1 MADRF
6 YINTTNLVTFTAGER
21 PSADKFNAVNKYFS
35 RGFESL
41 AKVIGDAHDDG
52 APHGLASSIYLTNK
66 WNRSSGSERPL
77 DILNLA
83 RLIGPASNLNPRYL
97 NRITGSV
104 VEEIIPANT
113 LEYYTNFP
121 LRDGGISTPGILT
134 LIREID
140 YERSMIAFNEP
151 LSENTELAYYVKQA
165 EDIEGGPNY
174 TDAEFN
180 VIPDP
185 NTPSSETDYNLSITE
200 DGLGGYDIVLPRIA
214 YQQSKLLDRA
224 DSNIDVSDPNNNI
237 QITLPK
243 WMSGFQNGQVIPA
256 GSIYI
261 KDRTTGESFVDAIY
275 TYVTPTQV
283 HITNVELC
291 LTEDHTFCLVTAGT
305 DITTSIDDIRTK
317 LFMHKH
323 DGSFGES
330 RISIYDLKDVFK
342 YAPPSGAYKK
352 SELAWNAVPQY
363 LHRDGW
369 QEGGDSFNGDN
380 GMRGPLMMGLESFV
394 AGANSISNDLTGTS
408 KKIYFGGKN
417 AFINRVVEDLKLTN
431 TTAAI
436 ITDSPSLFTLN
447 NIYNNV
453 SESSFSIS
461 SNDNGNITT
470 ANTLSVSF
478 KEKSLNEDLKY
489 FDETV
494 FVISEDGFNTPLDEF
509 DHLNIKEEN
518 IGVKETVYKSCD
530 FQFVTPAEYDLF
542 DSNQYG
548 AFSPTPS
555 TIAGTDINQIVLV
568 DGLHHFY
575 DTSGGGN
582 VLQEFATGS
591 AQNQNTD
598 SSHLISNYTS
608 TSGNTEVTEFLLEQ
622 DYGSNYSISI
632 KSAILPAKFN
642 IRTWRS
648 FVGNPPQAPN
658 AGYGNNTLVIYDL
671 AFKKPAGTSTT
682 GVGAYRSS
690 TWEIDRGYAWKA
702 NVFNNTRFN
711 IENEYKNTFYI
722 DFSPFPYWKWGLE
735 EKSLPAQKII
745 LDYRL
750 PSLDSKCDTIKVSQS
765 LWTSGYTENV
775 FNGFVNSTDGKVEL
789 ILNHQMFENQY
800 EMYMSG
806 LIQLK
811 VEECFIGGKMYINVD
826 PVIEVTDSYY
836 KKFI

>member
-6 YINTTNLVTFTAGER
+6 YINTTNLVTFAAGER

-66 WNRSSGSERPL
+66 WNRSSGFERPL

-97 NRITGSV
+97 NRITGAV
-104 VEEIIPANT
+104 VEEVMPANT
-113 LEYYTNFP
+113 LEYYTKFP
-121 LRDGGISTPGILT
+121 LRDGGISTSGILG
-134 LIREID
+134 LIREVD

-151 LSENTELAYYVKQA
+151 LSEDTSLAYYVKQG

-185 NTPSSETDYNLSITE
+185 NTPSSEIDFNLSITE
-200 DGLGGYDIVLPRIA
+200 DGLGGYDIVLPKIA
-214 YQQSKLLDRA
+214 YQQSKLLNRA

-237 QITLPK
+237 QIALPN
-243 WMSGFQNGQVIPA
+243 WMSSFSNGQIIPS
-256 GSIYI
+256 GTIYI

-275 TYVTPTQV
+275 TFVTSTQV
-283 HITNVELC
+283 HVTNVELC

-342 YAPPSGAYKK
+342 YAPPSGAYKR
-352 SELAWNAVPQY
+352 SELAWNAAPQY

-369 QEGGDSFNGDN
+369 QEGQDSFNGDN
-380 GMRGPLMMGLESFV
+380 GMRGPLIMGLESFV
-394 AGANSISNDLTGTS
+394 VGVNSISNDLTGTS
-408 KKIYFGGKN
+408 EKIYFGGKN

-431 TTAAI
+431 TTASI

-453 SESSFSIS
+453 SENSFSIA
-461 SNDNGNITT
+461 SNDNGSITT

-478 KEKSLNEDLKY
+478 KEKSLNNDLKY

-494 FVISEDGFNTPLDEF
+494 FVISEEGLNIPLAEFN
-509 DHLNIKEEN
+509 HLNVKKEN
-518 IGVKETVYKSCD
+518 VGVEEKVYKSCN

-542 DSNQYG
+542 DANQYG

-555 TIAGTDINQIVLV
+555 TIAGTGINEIVLV

-582 VLQEFATGS
+582 VLQEFDTELA
-591 AQNQNTD
+591 TD

-608 TSGNTEVTEFLLEQ
+608 TSSNTEVTEFTVGGT
-622 DYGSNYSISI
+622 YGTEYFISM

-642 IRTWRS
+642 IRTWKS

-658 AGYGNNTLVIYDL
+658 AGYGENTLVIYDL
-671 AFKKPAGTSTT
+671 SFRKPGGINNSDP
-682 GVGAYRSS
+682 GEYRDSI
-690 TWEIDRGYAWKA
+690 WEINRGFAWNC
-702 NVFNNTRFN
+702 NVFNTPRFD
-711 IENEYKNTFYI
+711 IENEYRNTFHI
-722 DFSPFPYWKWGLE
+722 DFSPFPYWKWGLS
-735 EKSLPAQKII
+735 KPMPGQKII
-745 LDYRL
+745 LNYY
-750 PSLDSKCDTIKVSQS
+750 LDSIDSPCHNIKVSFNNGVKNDFDPQNI
-765 LWTSGYTENV
+765 LSGTINQ
-775 FNGFVNSTDGKVEL
+775 NDQKIEL
-789 ILNHQMFENQY
+789 ILNSQY
-800 EMYMSG
+800 TNSMSG
-806 LIQLK
+806 LIALK
-811 VEECFIGGKMYINVD
+811 VEECFIDGQMFLVID
-826 PVIEVTDSYY
+826 PVVSVSDSYY

>member
-6 YINTTNLVTFTAGER
+6 YINTTNLVTFAAAER

-35 RGFESL
+35 RGLESL

-104 VEEIIPANT
+104 VEEVIPANT

-134 LIREID
+134 LVREID

-151 LSENTELAYYVKQA
+151 LSEDTNLAYYVKQA

-185 NTPSSETDYNLSITE
+185 NTPSSETDYNLLITE

-224 DSNIDVSDPNNNI
+224 DSNVDVSDPNNNI
-237 QITLPK
+237 QITFPK

-275 TYVTPTQV
+275 TYVAPTQV
-283 HITNVELC
+283 HVTNVELC

-305 DITTSIDDIRTK
+305 DITTSIDDVRTK

-342 YAPPSGAYKK
+342 YAPASGAYKR
-352 SELAWNAVPQY
+352 SELAWNAIPQY

-369 QEGGDSFNGDN
+369 QEGQDLFNGDN

-394 AGANSISNDLTGTS
+394 VGVNSISNDLTGTS
-408 KKIYFGGKN
+408 EKIYFGGKN
-417 AFINRVVEDLKLTN
+417 AFINRVVQDLKLTN
-431 TTAAI
+431 TIASI
-436 ITDSPSLFTLN
+436 ITESPSLFTLN

-453 SESSFSIS
+453 SENSFSIT

-470 ANTLSVSF
+470 ANTLNVEF
-478 KEKSLNEDLKY
+478 KTKSLNDDLKY

-494 FVISEDGFNTPLDEF
+494 FVISEDGLNISLTEFN
-509 DHLNIKEEN
+509 HLNIKEEN
-518 IGVKETVYKSCD
+518 VGTKERSYKACE

-555 TIAGTDINQIVLV
+555 TITGTDINQIVLV

-575 DTSGGGN
+575 DTSGGSN
-582 VLQEFATGS
+582 VIQEFATGS
-591 AQNQNTD
+591 AQNQQAELSN
-598 SSHLISNYTS
+598 LIANYTS
-608 TSGNTEVTEFLLEQ
+608 TDDNTEVTEFTVGGI
-622 DYGSNYSISI
+622 YGTEYFVSLRSP
-632 KSAILPAKFN
+632 ILPAKFN
-642 IRTWRS
+642 IRTWKS

-671 AFKKPAGTSTT
+671 SFRKPGGNNNSDP
-682 GVGAYRSS
+682 GEYRDSI
-690 TWEIDRGYAWKA
+690 WEINRGFAWNC
-702 NVFNNTRFN
+702 NVFNTPRFDAD
-711 IENEYKNTFYI
+711 NEYKNTFYI
-722 DFSPFPYWKWGLE
+722 DFSPFPYWKWGLS
-735 EKSLPAQKII
+735 KAMPGQTII
-745 LDYRL
+745 LNYY
-750 PSLDSKCDTIKVSQS
+750 LDSIDSPCNNIKVSFNNSVKSDFNAQNI
-765 LWTSGYTENV
+765 LSGTINQ
-775 FNGFVNSTDGKVEL
+775 NDQKVEL
-789 ILNHQMFENQY
+789 ILNSQY
-800 EMYMSG
+800 TNSMSG
-806 LIQLK
+806 LIALRI
-811 VEECFIGGKMYINVD
+811 EECFINGQMFLVVD
-826 PVIEVTDSYY
+826 PVVSVTDSYY

>member
-35 RGFESL
+35 RGLESL

-52 APHGLASSIYLTNK
+52 APHGLTSSIYLTNK

-151 LSENTELAYYVKQA
+151 LSEDTELAYYVKQA

-185 NTPSSETDYNLSITE
+185 NTPSSETDYNLLITE

-237 QITLPK
+237 QIRLPK

-352 SELAWNAVPQY
+352 SELTWNAVPQY

-369 QEGGDSFNGDN
+369 QEGQDSFNGDN
-380 GMRGPLMMGLESFV
+380 GMRGPLIMGLESFV
-394 AGANSISNDLTGTS
+394 VGVNSISNDLTGTS
-408 KKIYFGGKN
+408 EKIYFGGKN

-431 TTAAI
+431 TTASI
-436 ITDSPSLFTLN
+436 IADSPSLFTLN

-453 SESSFSIS
+453 SENSFSIT
-461 SNDNGNITT
+461 SNDSGNITT
-470 ANTLSVSF
+470 ANTLSISF

-494 FVISEDGFNTPLDEF
+494 FPTLEGNANAPLGEFN
-509 DHLNIKEEN
+509 HLNIKEEN
-518 IGVKETVYKSCD
+518 IGVKERVYKSCD
-530 FQFVTPAEYDLF
+530 LQFVTPSEYDLF

-548 AFSPTPS
+548 VFSPTPS
-555 TIAGTDINQIVLV
+555 TITGTDINQIVLV

-575 DTSGGGN
+575 STSSG
-582 VLQEFATGS
+582 EFATGS
-591 AQNQNTD
+591 AQNNNIT
-598 SSHLISNYTS
+598 SSHLISDYT
-608 TSGNTEVTEFLLEQ
+608 NTNNNIEVTEFILEQ
-622 DYGSNYSISI
+622 NSGSNYSISI
-632 KSAILPAKFN
+632 RSQILPAKFN
-642 IRTWRS
+642 IRTWKS

-658 AGYGNNTLVIYDL
+658 AGYGDNTLVIYDL
-671 AFKKPAGTSTT
+671 AFKKPSIT
-682 GVGAYRSS
+682 GLGAYRSS
-690 TWEIDRGYAWKA
+690 TWEIDRGYAWKF
-702 NVFNNTRFN
+702 NVFLNGRFN

-735 EKSLPAQKII
+735 RKDLPAQKII

-750 PSLDSKCDTIKVSQS
+750 PSLDSKCDTVKVSES
-765 LWTSGYTENV
+765 LWTSDYGDV
-775 FNGFVNSTDGKVEL
+775 FRSFINETDGKVEL
-789 ILNHQMFENQY
+789 ILNNEMFNENDY
-800 EMYMSG
+800 EMNMSG

-811 VEECFIGGKMYINVD
+811 VEECFIDGNMYVTVD
-826 PVIEVTDSYY
+826 PIIEVADSYY